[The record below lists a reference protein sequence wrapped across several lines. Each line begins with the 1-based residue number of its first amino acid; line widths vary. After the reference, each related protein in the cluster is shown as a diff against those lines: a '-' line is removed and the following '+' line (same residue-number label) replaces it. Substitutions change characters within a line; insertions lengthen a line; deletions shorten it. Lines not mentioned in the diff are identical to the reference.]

1 VSGEQAKNSHA
12 REIMMKILDGAT
24 WINVH
29 QLPVI
34 VGVFSPYVYTFG
46 LNNKF
51 WKLCS
56 CAHLL
61 NFSTVRTV
69 CF

>member
-34 VGVFSPYVYTFG
+34 VGAPVLIFD

-51 WKLCS
+51 WKMCS
-56 CAHLL
+56 CAHVLT
-61 NFSTVRTV
+61 FSTVTLGGFV
-69 CF
+69 K